1 MIIPYNEIQEI
12 LKGLYIDDEEEIL
25 VRTKSAELIWIS

>member
-25 VRTKSAELIWIS
+25 VRTKSAELI